1 MARVLVCDAMAEDPL
16 DEIRA
21 CDYLDL
27 TYDPEV
33 SPEGLLT
40 AVKGMQALVVRSRTK
55 VTKEV
60 IDAFD
65 EMKLIVRAGVGVDNI
80 DVPYAKE
87 KGYEV
92 RNTPAAPS
100 VSVAELAIGMMFAL
114 ARGLPAATRSMQD
127 RKWEKKKFK
136 GIELWQKT
144 LGIVGIGRIGYEL
157 AKRAVA
163 LGMTVLFYDP
173 YIKQEDITEFRAKK
187 VLLDELLAQSD
198 FVSVHVP
205 HNDQTHHM
213 INADS
218 LAKMKPTAYVLNCAR
233 GGVVDE
239 PALADALREGK
250 LAGVGLDVYEHEP
263 AQDHAF
269 ADFENVV
276 LTPHIGS
283 QTAEAQSRVG
293 FEVVEILK
301 DYFSTR
307 GSE

>member
-1 MARVLVCDAMAEDPL
+1 MAKVLVCDAMAEGPL
-16 DEIRA
+16 EGIRA
-21 CDYLDL
+21 CDYLDM

-33 SPEGLLT
+33 TPEGLLE
-40 AVKGMQALVVRSRTK
+40 AVKGMHALVVRSRTK

-80 DVPYAKE
+80 DVPHAKE

-100 VSVAELAIGMMFAL
+100 ASVAELTLGMMFAL
-114 ARGLPAATRSMQD
+114 VRGLAPATRSMHEG
-127 RKWEKKKFK
+127 KWEKKQFK
-136 GIELWQKT
+136 GAELWQKT

-163 LGMTVLFYDP
+163 LGMDVVFYDP
-173 YIKQEDITEFRAKK
+173 YVEAGAITEFPAKK
-187 VLLDELLAQSD
+187 VGLDELLAQSD

-205 HNDQTHHM
+205 HTDETHHI
-213 INADS
+213 INAES
-218 LAKMKPTAYVLNCAR
+218 LAKMKPTAYLLNCAR

-239 PALADALREGK
+239 PALAEALKEGK
-250 LAGVGLDVYEHEP
+250 LAGAGLDVYEHEP
-263 AQDHAF
+263 ATDHVF
-269 ADFENVV
+269 KDMKNVV

-283 QTAEAQSRVG
+283 QTAEAQKRVG
-293 FEVVEILK
+293 FEVVQILK
-301 DYFSTR
+301 DYFSAEA
-307 GSE
+307 GK